1 MKRLFCDVANGQ
13 RLGMK
18 MESGCNRTFAAPA
31 KLATS
36 GAADGNLP
44 VRRGAVRLRNDKGAL
59 RMNVG
64 MRVRGGLLAALIT
77 CAVPVVAATLASM
90 LVSSPVAAQTVDSI
104 QVEGNRRVELETI
117 RSYFKPGPGGKLDQG
132 RIDDGL
138 KALIE
143 TGLFQDVRINQA
155 GGRLVVTV
163 VENPVIGRL
172 AFEGNKKV
180 KDDQLS
186 AEIQSKPR
194 GTLSRPMVQ
203 SDAQRIAEI
212 YRHQGRYDVQ
222 VTPEIIEQ
230 PNNRVDLIF
239 TITEGSK
246 TGVKSVEFVGNSF
259 YSSYRLK
266 DVIKTRESN
275 ILSFLGGADLYD
287 PDRIE
292 ADRDLIRRYYLK
304 HGFADVQVVAALT
317 EYDPERKGFLVTF
330 KIEEGQQYRVA
341 TVDFRSSIATLDGDS
356 LRGFSHIFV
365 GSLYNAEALEK
376 SVEEMQIE
384 ASRRGYAFAIV
395 KPRGDRNF
403 DAHTVSITFA
413 IDEGPR
419 TYIERINVRGNT
431 RTRDY
436 VIRREFDISE
446 GDAYNRAL
454 VDRAERR
461 LKNLDFFKTVKITTE
476 PGSSSDRVI
485 LIVDLEE
492 KSTGDFSVSG
502 GYSTTDGPL
511 AEVSVSE
518 RNFLGRGLYAKASV
532 TYGEFARGLTISLV
546 EPYLLDYRVA
556 LGLDMFYREQLA
568 NSYISYGTKTIGFSP
583 RLGFGLR
590 EDLTLQVRYSLYQT
604 TVDLPS
610 YLSNC
615 NNLFPTPGG
624 PTNPAGLPFF
634 PTPNYI
640 NQVDGPGF
648 TADPTGNAQNGLLP
662 GCLSDGESSLPVRQ
676 ELASGATWTSAVGYS
691 LDYNTLDNNKN
702 PTDGLFIDFK
712 QDFAGVGGDVSYI
725 KSTIDA
731 KYYAPL
737 VADVVGLIHVQSGM
751 LNQMGNYGIRMLDN
765 FQMGPNLIRGF
776 APNGIGPR
784 DLTFFPFTGTGDALG
799 GTKYWGASAEL
810 QMPFWFLPKEVGLK
824 GAIYADAGSLWDYK
838 GPTSWAA
845 TGEINGMVPNNNFG
859 KPGQPQ
865 FVYCACAMQFDDS
878 NVVRTSV
885 GVGLI
890 WASPFGP
897 LRFDFAVPITK
908 GKYDVVQ
915 EFKFG
920 GGTSF

>member
-1 MKRLFCDVANGQ
+1 MMPYLDGVADRQ

-18 MESGCNRTFAAPA
+18 IKMYRNRAFAGLA
-31 KLATS
+31 KLSTSEATN
-36 GAADGNLP
+36 GILP
-44 VRRGAVRLRNDKGAL
+44 VRRGAVRHWNDKGAL
-59 RMNVG
+59 RMNFG
-64 MRVRGGLLAALIT
+64 MRLRGGLFAALMMVAT
-77 CAVPVVAATLASM
+77 PVAATLTAT
-90 LVSSPVAAQTVDSI
+90 LASSPAAAQTVATI
-104 QVEGNRRVELETI
+104 EVEGNRRVEVETI
-117 RSYFKPGPGGKLDQG
+117 RSYFKAGPGGRLDQG
-132 RIDDGL
+132 AIDDGL

-143 TGLFQDVRINQA
+143 TGLFQDVRISNA
-155 GGRLVVTV
+155 GGHLLVTV
-163 VENPVIGRL
+163 VENPVIGRV

-180 KDDQLS
+180 KDEQLT
-186 AEIQSKPR
+186 AEVQSKPR
-194 GTLSRPMVQ
+194 GTFSRPMVQ
-203 SDAQRIAEI
+203 SDAERIAEI
-212 YRHQGRYDVQ
+212 YRHSGRYDVHVNPQ
-222 VTPEIIEQ
+222 IIEQ
-230 PNNRVDLIF
+230 PNNRVDLVF
-239 TITEGSK
+239 EITEGAK
-246 TGVKSVEFVGNSF
+246 TGVKSIEFVGNVV

-275 ILSFLGGADLYD
+275 LLSFLGGNDVYD

-317 EYDPERKGFLVTF
+317 EYDPDKKGFLVTF

-341 TVDFRSSIATLDGDS
+341 SVGFQSSIATLDGNS
-356 LRGFSHIFV
+356 LASFSHVSI

-403 DAHTVSITFA
+403 DAHTVSIVFS

-419 TYIERINVRGNT
+419 VYIERINVRGNT

-461 LKNLDFFKTVKITTE
+461 LKNLDFFKSVKITTE
-476 PGSSSDRVI
+476 PGSSSDRVV

-502 GYSTTDGPL
+502 GYSTTDGAL
-511 AEVSVSE
+511 AEVSISE
-518 RNFLGRGLYAKASV
+518 KNFLGRGLFAKASV
-532 TYGEFARGLTISLV
+532 TYGQYARGVSLSFV

-556 LGLDMFYREQLA
+556 GGLDVFYREQLP
-568 NSYISYGTKTIGFSP
+568 NNYISYGTKTVGFSP

-590 EDLTLQVRYSLYQT
+590 EDLSLQLRYSLYQQSIS
-604 TVDLPS
+604 LPS
-610 YLSNC
+610 ALDNC
-615 NNLFPTPGG
+615 NNLAG
-624 PTNPAGLPFF
+624 PSFF
-634 PTPNYI
+634 PTPAYI
-640 NQVDGPGF
+640 NQVLGGV
-648 TADPTGNAQNGLLP
+648 DPTGNAQAGLLP
-662 GCLSDGESSLPVRQ
+662 GCLGDGESSLPVRQ
-676 ELASGATWTSAVGYS
+676 ELAGGATWTSSVGYS

-702 PTDGLFIDFK
+702 PTDGLLVDFK
-712 QDFAGVGGDVSYI
+712 QDFAGVGGDVSYL
-725 KSTIDA
+725 KSAIDG
-731 KYYAPL
+731 KYYSPL
-737 VADVVGLIHVQSGM
+737 VADIVGVAHLQAGM
-751 LNQMGNYGIRMLDN
+751 LNKVGNTGLRMLDN
-765 FQMGPNLIRGF
+765 FQMGPNLVRGF

-784 DLTFFPFTGTGDALG
+784 DLTFFGFTGSGDALG
-799 GTKYWGASAEL
+799 GTKYWGASYEL

-824 GAIYADAGSLWDYK
+824 GAIYADAGSLWDYQ

-845 TGEINGMVPNNNFG
+845 TGEINGMVNG
-859 KPGQPQ
+859 KP
-865 FVYCACAMQFDDS
+865 CACAMVFDDT
-878 NVVRTSV
+878 NLVRTSV

-897 LRFDFAVPITK
+897 LRFDYAIPITK

>member
-1 MKRLFCDVANGQ
+1 MKLP
-13 RLGMK
+13 
-18 MESGCNRTFAAPA
+18 CNRTFAAPG

-36 GAADGNLP
+36 RTINGNLL
-44 VRRGAVRLRNDKGAL
+44 VRRGAGRHWNDKGAL
-59 RMNVG
+59 RMNFG
-64 MRVRGGLLAALIT
+64 MRVRGGLLAALIMFAMPVAML
-77 CAVPVVAATLASM
+77 AVLLVPSAA
-90 LVSSPVAAQTVDSI
+90 AAQTVSSI
-104 QVEGNRRVELETI
+104 QVEGNRRVEIETI
-117 RSYFKPGPGGKLDQG
+117 RSYFKPGPGGRLDQAS
-132 RIDDGL
+132 IDDGL

-143 TGLFQDVRINQA
+143 TGLFQDVRISTA

-163 VENPVIGRL
+163 VENPVIGRV

-180 KDDQLS
+180 KDEQLS

-203 SDAQRIAEI
+203 ADAQRIAEI
-212 YRHQGRYDVQ
+212 YRRSGRYDVR
-222 VTPEIIEQ
+222 VNPEIIEQ

-246 TGVKSVEFVGNSF
+246 TGVKSIEFIGNYA
-259 YSSYRLK
+259 YSSYRLR

-275 ILSFLGGADLYD
+275 LLSFLGGADVYD
-287 PDRIE
+287 PDRVE

-317 EYDPERKGFLVTF
+317 EYDPERRGFLVTF
-330 KIEEGQQYRVA
+330 KIEEGQQYRVGS
-341 TVDFRSSIATLDGDS
+341 VEFQSSIATLDPNA
-356 LRGFSHIFV
+356 LRSFSRVYV

-395 KPRGDRNF
+395 RPRGDRNF
-403 DAHTVSITFA
+403 ETHTVSIVFA
-413 IDEGPR
+413 VDEGPR

-461 LKNLDFFKTVKITTE
+461 LKNLDFFKSVKITTE

-485 LIVDLEE
+485 LVVDLEE

-502 GYSTTDGPL
+502 GYSTTDGAL
-511 AEVSVSE
+511 GEVSISE
-518 RNFLGRGLYAKASV
+518 RNFLGRGLFAKAAL
-532 TYGEFARGLTISLV
+532 TYGQYARGLSLSFV

-556 LGLDMFYREQLA
+556 LGLDAFYREQLP
-568 NSYISYGTKTIGFSP
+568 NSYVSYGTKTLGFSP
-583 RLGFGLR
+583 RLGFALR
-590 EDLTLQVRYSLYQT
+590 EDLSLQLRYSIYQQEIS
-604 TVDLPS
+604 LPS
-610 YLSNC
+610 YLANC
-615 NNLFPTPGG
+615 NNNPG
-624 PTNPAGLPFF
+624 
-634 PTPNYI
+634 
-640 NQVDGPGF
+640 
-648 TADPTGNAQNGLLP
+648 NGLLAFNP
-662 GCLSDGESSLPVRQ
+662 SPAFVNSVGGAAFLPAPATDASGVGLWCYSDGEASLPVRK
-676 ELASGATWTSAVGYS
+676 ELQNGKTLTSALGYS
-691 LDYNTLDNNKN
+691 LNYNTLDNNKN
-702 PTDGLFIDFK
+702 PTDGLLVDFR
-712 QDFAGVGGDVSYI
+712 QDFAGVGGDVSYL
-725 KSTIDA
+725 KSAVDA
-731 KYYAPL
+731 KYYTPL
-737 VADVVGLIHVQSGM
+737 VADIVGLIHVQGGI
-751 LNQMGNYGIRMLDN
+751 LNQIGNNEIRMLDH
-765 FQMGPNLIRGF
+765 FQMGPNLVRGF

-784 DLTFFPFTGTGDALG
+784 DINPFGTGDALG

-824 GAIYADAGSLWDYK
+824 GAVYADAGGLYDYK
-838 GPTSWAA
+838 GPTTWAFTNELTTPA
-845 TGEINGMVPNNNFG
+845 NSNCAKPSPPGAFPLSPGTCTGL
-859 KPGQPQ
+859 
-865 FVYCACAMQFDDS
+865 VYDSS

-897 LRFDFAVPITK
+897 LRFDYAVPLTK
-908 GKYDVVQ
+908 GPFDRVQ
-915 EFKFG
+915 QFKFG